1 MSYDAELELSSPDPL
16 SMSKDNIEAS
26 PTKLNSQ
33 TSHLTPRK
41 ALIQK
46 SENLRLQDFY
56 LTTPPPPYIRTSS
69 PSKVVA
75 QTENP
80 ISPWRIRVIV
90 EAEREDSAQDVLANQ
105 NTFKTN
111 LAQGATTT
119 KVPLNDADGPSS
131 NSPRKSRGRPRKS
144 LESSAQRNGTPKA
157 KAVRR
162 HTAVLP
168 VSAKLTGKM
177 VPQAKS
183 TPKKARGRPRKSLDS
198 NLGTSSS
205 HSQIVTP
212 PGNSVLSNKIGGT
225 EEPTISKRSVTSP
238 QEAPNFI
245 PKSHEIRDEANIQSV
260 EDTEQIVRP
269 EAKNLKRKRSVNRD
283 SSSDAK
289 AEQKHVIAANI
300 DTTCGIQSQE
310 PDTRKRSR
318 YKNQGQSIV
327 PNIGK
332 NADPTEKH
340 HEFDSILESEGFSMV
355 SVSSLPS
362 AKVYS
367 SISNDLKA
375 LYDSKNLQAEANNEI
390 ASLLDDVGC
399 SVDDQATNQKEVS
412 VLPHESCPL
421 SSRNRCL
428 EKTETPSGTSPSV
441 AAPPALHSA
450 AARQIPRSLDIAT
463 DGTPKID
470 RVVRTGIALQ
480 GALCPGDASSG
491 SFSQNSENLNSTSL
505 TLAKPSEEHSSDLF
519 SGFGAGTRRELRAGL
534 RLGEELA
541 KRQQNRVLLKE
552 TAFTQEDNV
561 SCLEALQATSSGSP
575 DLGASSVYSSK
586 GLEPDQIIAYP
597 LLANVQLPSPKRS
610 EGEYSQT
617 EDRMSWKQNTPT
629 QTKADKPYIERS
641 LYRKEPSTGNNS
653 ALDNTM
659 MAREAE
665 YQRDRDDVIKQIQEA
680 NLSKVIIIESEA
692 EDDCQ
697 DEGYEESDIW
707 QAQARS
713 SDTLSAEPPEKKVF
727 QNGIKPRRSR
737 LPSPWQ
743 QQQQSP
749 ARLISQKNI
758 EESDSFWQPGRK
770 GNIVDRNESQKA
782 AAHKPESTAS
792 SPSTNIRKDGV
803 GDHDEP
809 QLKPTPEVDQTQC
822 SSSSQSITNLN
833 SSINWNEEKDMDP
846 DESYDETWEP
856 STQDSL
862 DSEEFG
868 SPTLTEEI
876 DNSFAQSLHNL
887 SAVESVDEKKSESN
901 QTSTAL
907 ERSSCSQKPSSSW
920 LSYLT
925 SFLPAFTKPAPIS
938 PKPPKR
944 HHLLPNGKRRLP
956 IAISEGFLSLYTPW
970 TTNHWK
976 ALYVHYAA
984 WQEGRAKFQFNPK
997 SALKVY
1003 PLLETYSSSGWC
1015 RRVTKGDV
1023 AIADAFFADLRRR
1036 RLPSET
1042 GFEERELISPP
1053 LVLEKLFVLWIEGV
1067 MDGECEVGDGTTGL
1081 ARDGKRQWKPELEAW
1096 FRKD

>member
-69 PSKVVA
+69 PSKVIA

-90 EAEREDSAQDVLANQ
+90 EAEREDSTQDVLANQ
-105 NTFKTN
+105 KNIKSH

-119 KVPLNDADGPSS
+119 KVPLKDADGPAS

-168 VSAKLTGKM
+168 VSAKLTGTM

-183 TPKKARGRPRKSLDS
+183 TPKRARGRPRKSVDS

-205 HSQIVTP
+205 HSKLVTP
-212 PGNSVLSNKIGGT
+212 PGNSVLSNKLGGT
-225 EEPTISKRSVTSP
+225 EEQTISKRIVISP
-238 QEAPNFI
+238 QETPDFI
-245 PKSHEIRDEANIQSV
+245 PKSHEIRDEANIQLV
-260 EDTEQIVRP
+260 EDTEHIVHP
-269 EAKNLKRKRSVNRD
+269 GANNLKRKRSVNQD
-283 SSSDAK
+283 SSPNAK
-289 AEQKHVIAANI
+289 VEPKHVIAANI

-318 YKNQGQSIV
+318 YKNQGQSVV
-327 PNIGK
+327 PNTVK

-355 SVSSLPS
+355 SVSSLSS

-375 LYDSKNLQAEANNEI
+375 LYNSKNLQTEANNER
-390 ASLLDDVGC
+390 ASQLDVGC
-399 SVDDQATNQKEVS
+399 SVDNQVTNQKEVS
-412 VLPHESCPL
+412 VLPHGSCPL
-421 SSRNRCL
+421 SSGNRCL
-428 EKTETPSGTSPSV
+428 EKTETPSSTSPSV

-480 GALCPGDASSG
+480 GALGPGDTSSG
-491 SFSQNSENLNSTSL
+491 SFSQNSENLNSTSS
-505 TLAKPSEEHSSDLF
+505 TSARSSEEHSSDLF

-552 TAFTQEDNV
+552 TKFTQEDNV
-561 SCLEALQATSSGSP
+561 SCLEALQATSSSSP

-586 GLEPDQIIAYP
+586 GLEPDQTIAYP
-597 LLANVQLPSPKRS
+597 LLANAQLPSPKRS
-610 EGEYSQT
+610 EGEYSQN

-629 QTKADKPYIERS
+629 QTKADEPYIEHS
-641 LYRKEPSTGNNS
+641 LYRKEPSISNNF

-665 YQRDRDDVIKQIQEA
+665 YQRDRDGVIKQIQEA
-680 NLSKVIIIESEA
+680 NLSKVIIIESDA

-697 DEGYEESDIW
+697 EEGYEESDIW
-707 QAQARS
+707 QAEARS
-713 SDTLSAEPPEKKVF
+713 SDSLSAEPPEQKVY

-743 QQQQSP
+743 QQQSP
-749 ARLISQKNI
+749 ARIISQKNI
-758 EESDSFWQPGRK
+758 EESDSFWQPGLR
-770 GNIVDRNESQKA
+770 GNIVNRNESQKGA
-782 AAHKPESTAS
+782 VHEPKSTAS
-792 SPSTNIRKDGV
+792 SPSIKIRKDGV
-803 GDHDEP
+803 GDYDEP
-809 QLKPTPEVDQTQC
+809 QLEPTPEVDQPQF
-822 SSSSQSITNLN
+822 SSSSQSITNLTF
-833 SSINWNEEKDMDP
+833 INWNEEKDMDP
-846 DESYDETWEP
+846 DESYDDTWEP

-876 DNSFAQSLHNL
+876 GNSFAQSLHNL
-887 SAVESVDEKKSESN
+887 SAVESVNEKNSESN
-901 QTSTAL
+901 QTSTAV

-925 SFLPAFTKPAPIS
+925 SFLPTFSKPAPIS
-938 PKPPKR
+938 PKLPKR

-956 IAISEGFLSLYTPW
+956 VAISEGFLSLYTPW

-984 WQEGRAKFQFNPK
+984 WQEGRAKFQYNPK
-997 SALKVY
+997 SALRVY
-1003 PLLETYSSSGWC
+1003 PLLTTHSSGWS
-1015 RRVTKGDV
+1015 RGVEEGDV

-1053 LVLEKLFVLWIEGV
+1053 LVLEKIFILWVEGV
-1067 MDGECEVGDGTTGL
+1067 MDGECEIGDGITGL
-1081 ARDGKRQWKPELEAW
+1081 ARDGKQQWKPELEAW